1 MNKGDDMINLV
12 REPLLANIHNNLES
26 YIMCC
31 IPVFPFYFSADFFIY
46 ILLEDNWNNEQ
57 CILRPLP
64 DTGAFGNGQ
73 PAPATDTL
81 NSSQNFIKTGI
92 FLARSL
98 SMIVN

>member
-1 MNKGDDMINLV
+1 MNKGDDMRNLV

-57 CILRPLP
+57 GFGNCLLLISCIL
-64 DTGAFGNGQ
+64 
-73 PAPATDTL
+73 
-81 NSSQNFIKTGI
+81 
-92 FLARSL
+92 
-98 SMIVN
+98 MIV